1 MFCADVTGIE
11 TAVVNAVARVEGRSD
26 DAQKEKTWLDQ
37 NKIETRDAKSV
48 GPFMKRSDA
57 GVLAQAAGL
66 LTWQRTVRFCA
77 ECGSRTAL
85 IKAGHKTIC
94 RDDTETKC
102 KGVNYPK
109 LMPAVLT
116 LTTCGD
122 FCLLGRNSKWPPG
135 FYSCLAGFV
144 DQSESLEQ
152 AVSREVAEESGIS
165 VQHERTAFVTSQPW
179 PFPNQ
184 LMVGFRAECLEK
196 TILLTSNSRSGDK
209 TSRPSVTK
217 FSYPP
222 SPNLDRNELKD
233 ARWFHRDWLR
243 EQVRPWAFPKSQ
255 HCGGPITGD
264 CLLIHAVRKTD
275 PFRGTQSQ
283 LGKHGDPRETS
294 KEIPVGSIALP
305 GTHALARRLVEQWVM
320 EDGGGYRGN
329 TSGKKIP
336 VVAFTGG
343 SLPVST
349 LPPTNRSHAFVAC
362 EFLGKGGG
370 SVTALR
376 FQPTGGEGAPT
387 KNDHERLAK
396 ECEKEASRWVGGL
409 GVGSAS
415 GNTLG
420 GGNTTQMDSNHWKAV
435 RFLGG
440 GQICFRGGEVSES
453 AAYDDERYVF
463 PNHHVPPLR
472 LPIRDFGT
480 DTFFFIG
487 PGKRFWSRWCGT
499 GGAGSTGGS
508 PFRPPTK
515 K

>member
-11 TAVVNAVARVEGRSD
+11 TAVVNAVAQVEGRSD

-243 EQVRPWAFPKSQ
+243 EQ
-255 HCGGPITGD
+255 
-264 CLLIHAVRKTD
+264 
-275 PFRGTQSQ
+275 

-343 SLPVST
+343 ALPVST

-420 GGNTTQMDSNHWKAV
+420 GGNTTQMDSNHRKAV

-453 AAYDDERYVF
+453 AAYDDEREALLVAVVRNGGGGEYGGVAVS
-463 PNHHVPPLR
+463 PANQEVVTALLHRQYPMHDVL
-472 LPIRDFGT
+472 I
-480 DTFFFIG
+480 
-487 PGKRFWSRWCGT
+487 PGVGQ
-499 GGAGSTGGS
+499 
-508 PFRPPTK
+508 
-515 K
+515 